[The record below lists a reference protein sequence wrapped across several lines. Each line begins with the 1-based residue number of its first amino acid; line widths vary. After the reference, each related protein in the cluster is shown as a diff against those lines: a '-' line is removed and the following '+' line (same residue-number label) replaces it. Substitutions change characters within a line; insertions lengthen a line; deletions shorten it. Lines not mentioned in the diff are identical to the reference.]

1 MNVPL
6 VTFTLMAAR
15 VALVALIQ
23 LVDAVVRQVH
33 VPVAQVLCRIRISAV
48 YQFQAFTIV
57 TCNELNLH
65 PKALQIYA
73 TVTTFCIVHTA
84 TSEALGMFS
93 VALSLDNFSQ

>member
-33 VPVAQVLCRIRISAV
+33 VPVAQVLCRIRISAH
-48 YQFQAFTIV
+48 QFQAFTIV

-73 TVTTFCIVHTA
+73 TVTTFCIVHMA